1 MLEIHVPSNTL
12 KKRQRRLQR
21 ILFCVWLVAAFGP
34 SFFARQLNFDIG
46 GSPFHFWMASQGSI
60 LVFIAIVAVYAGLMN
75 RWEAQDTAATPAP
88 SSPQDP
94 LASKP
99 KPGGPV

>member
-1 MLEIHVPSNTL
+1 MDDAHPPSSTL

-21 ILFCVWLVAAFGP
+21 VLFCVWLLAAFGP
-34 SFFARQLNFDIG
+34 SFFARQLSFEIG

-60 LVFIAIVAVYAGLMN
+60 LVFMAIVAVYAGLMN
-75 RWEAQDTAATPAP
+75 HWEAQEALAP
-88 SSPQDP
+88 PQPPHDQ

-99 KPGGPV
+99 KPDESA